1 MSVLDEVSEPAA
13 RLYRQMA
20 EFSERGICKANQRQ
34 LIAVLGMAFKT
45 LIPARDELVRAGLV
59 ERIHHKRGR
68 RDWYKIIAET
78 EIVAR
83 RETAMRL
90 ERSKQRADAA
100 RGEAMAQLSLNIDG
114 Y

>member
-1 MSVLDEVSEPAA
+1 MSVLDGVSEAAA

-34 LIAVLGMAFKT
+34 LVAVLNIAFKT

-68 RDWYKIIAET
+68 RDWYKIIPET

-83 RETAMRL
+83 RETALRV
-90 ERSKQRADAA
+90 ERAKNRADAA
-100 RGEAMAQLSLNIDG
+100 RGEALAQLPLGIDA

>member
-1 MSVLDEVSEPAA
+1 MNVLDGVSETAA
-13 RLYRQMA
+13 RIYRQMA

-34 LIAVLGMAFKT
+34 MVAVLGIAFKT
-45 LIPARDELVRAGLV
+45 FIAERDMLVRAGLI

-68 RDWYKIIAET
+68 RDWYKVIAET

-83 RETAMRL
+83 RETALRE
-90 ERSKQRADAA
+90 ERSKKRAEAA
-100 RGEAMAQLSLNIDG
+100 RGETLAQLPLGIDA